1 MFYGFFC
8 FMNIFLIICSSYTS
22 TLWKQGANQ
31 KNDVTMEQ
39 KKLLLSII
47 RHEPNKL
54 LLMSLS
60 KDFANNFKEI
70 LSFKSH
76 RVLRK
81 YCRFNKWDYWRS
93 EKSQGNIVPP
103 KLEVALQTWFN
114 LIFTWN
120 FNIFDGVCLLHI

>member
-1 MFYGFFC
+1 
-8 FMNIFLIICSSYTS
+8 MNIFLIICSSYTS
-22 TLWKQGANQ
+22 TLWKQGTNE
-31 KNDVTMEQ
+31 KNDVTMEE

-47 RHEPNKL
+47 GHEPNKL

-81 YCRFNKWDYWRS
+81 YYRFNK
-93 EKSQGNIVPP
+93 
-103 KLEVALQTWFN
+103 
-114 LIFTWN
+114 
-120 FNIFDGVCLLHI
+120 